1 MSVKSFNLVKIR
13 DQFPILNKKI
23 NNHQLVYFDNAATT
37 QKPKKVINAINEYYS
52 EYNANIHR
60 GIHTL
65 AEKAT
70 NEYEKTRKSISQ
82 FINSKSEK
90 EIIFTRGTTEGIN
103 LIASSFVKNFLK
115 KEDEIIISEMEHH
128 SNIVPWQMICEENG
142 IVLKTINVLENGEI
156 DLDNFK
162 ELINDKT
169 KFLSIVHTSNT
180 LGTVNPI
187 KQIIEICKKN
197 NITTMIDGAQASA
210 HSKINVQDLNCDFFV
225 LSAHKMYGPT
235 GVGIVY
241 GKEEILE
248 KMPPYMGGGEMIK
261 EVNFQKTTYNEL
273 PYKFE
278 AGTPNIG
285 DVIGFNKALS
295 FINDIGFDNISSYE
309 KKLKDYASN
318 LLNKIDGLKIL
329 GNSKNKIG
337 IFSFTLNKVHYYDL
351 GLLLDSKGIAIRT
364 GHHCTQPLMDKF
376 NLEGTA
382 RVSLA
387 IYNTKEEID
396 YFHDN
401 HYLASVRK
409 KKRSKKK
416 SKKKN
421 KSKGSAKRKKNKKSK
436 RKKTTR
442 RKSTKKQS
450 MTFL

>member
-70 NEYEKTRKSISQ
+70 NEYEKTRKSVSQ

-187 KQIIEICKKN
+187 KQLIEICKKN
-197 NITTMIDGAQASA
+197 NITTMVDGAQASA

-396 YFHDN
+396 YF
-401 HYLASVRK
+401 VEKIK
-409 KKRSKKK
+409 KLI
-416 SKKKN
+416 N
-421 KSKGSAKRKKNKKSK
+421 
-436 RKKTTR
+436 
-442 RKSTKKQS
+442 
-450 MTFL
+450 

>member
-180 LGTVNPI
+180 LGTINPI

-396 YFHDN
+396 YF
-401 HYLASVRK
+401 VEKIK
-409 KKRSKKK
+409 KLI
-416 SKKKN
+416 N
-421 KSKGSAKRKKNKKSK
+421 
-436 RKKTTR
+436 
-442 RKSTKKQS
+442 
-450 MTFL
+450 

>member
-1 MSVKSFNLVKIR
+1 MSIKSFNPNRIR
-13 DQFPILNKKI
+13 DKFPILNKKI
-23 NNHQLVYFDNAATT
+23 NNNQLVYFDNAATT
-37 QKPKKVINAINEYYS
+37 QKPIQVIESINKYYS

-70 NEYEKTRKSISQ
+70 QEYEKTRKTVSK
-82 FINSKSEK
+82 FINSRSEK
-90 EIIFTRGTTEGIN
+90 EVIFTRGTTEGIN
-103 LIASSFVKNFLK
+103 LIASSFVKNFIK
-115 KEDEIIISEMEHH
+115 KGDEIIISEMEHH

-142 IVLKTINVLENGEI
+142 IILKTINVFENGEI

-162 ELINDKT
+162 ELISNKT

-187 KQIIEICKKN
+187 KEIIEICKKN
-197 NITTMIDGAQASA
+197 NIKTMIDGAQASA
-210 HSKINVQDLNCDFFV
+210 HSKIDVQDLNCDFFV

-261 EVNFQKTTYNEL
+261 DVNFKKTTYNEL

-285 DVIGFNKALS
+285 DVIGFNEALS
-295 FINDIGFDNISSYE
+295 FINNIGLDNISLYE
-309 KKLKDYASN
+309 KELKNYASN
-318 LLNKIDGLKIL
+318 SFNKIEGINII

-337 IFSFTLNKVHYYDL
+337 IFSFTMDKIHYYDL

-387 IYNTKEEID
+387 IYNTKNEID
-396 YFHDN
+396 YFVEK
-401 HYLASVRK
+401 L
-409 KKRSKKK
+409 
-416 SKKKN
+416 
-421 KSKGSAKRKKNKKSK
+421 
-436 RKKTTR
+436 
-442 RKSTKKQS
+442 KQ
-450 MTFL
+450 LIN